1 MTPPPIPHLLSTT
14 PLESPGVVVGVF
26 VGSNDEGVDDGLKL
40 GLLVVVD
47 SLFIIPEGDVG
58 TIRLADGELLV
69 LIIRLVGM
77 EVSVGVDVTV
87 GLSVGLGNSALS

>member
-47 SLFIIPEGDVG
+47 SLFIIPEGDNTG
-58 TIRLADGELLV
+58 TICLADGELL
-69 LIIRLVGM
+69 G
-77 EVSVGVDVTV
+77 
-87 GLSVGLGNSALS
+87 